1 VELLYRQQEKL
12 KGIAEDDS
20 ATEEAKSAQA
30 ALKHR
35 FEELREREED
45 LARAAEKVEQ
55 QRRELQA
62 AGAAEEDGVLA
73 GMDGEAKEQY
83 IRIRERE
90 FEVLER
96 RLAEKQAEV
105 QQHIAANLKMSE
117 ALAASAAGSEMS
129 AADVQKMIQNHA
141 EELAHVQEIS
151 AARIQ
156 RLEEQV
162 ERAHA
167 ALDADKDEL
176 QDSIDE
182 LQEKL
187 SAAETKLLQSFDDVE
202 RLARAL
208 QQQENGALEAA
219 AAAQQRY
226 VALREQM
233 AAREQ
238 ELVDEMLRKA
248 NAEHS
253 DAAAAQTQL
262 EQELQAKKLELKALE
277 ERDREEAK
285 EKGLGK
291 VVRSQ
296 STKDAYWEVEHA
308 ARDLEQ
314 KQSEIAAAN
323 KELQELQQKQAQ
335 LIASNEEELRAERQR
350 AEASQRA
357 RLEEMERE
365 FQQRQA
371 SLQLQLATK
380 ETLQNALSPRTKVMQ
395 RRGTEAI
402 LGDLENEIKLEA
414 HKLAG
419 IKEEVSG
426 GAGEAAAPAS
436 EVARPTT
443 AAKRDRAADKAKAAV
458 DAKKAEAALGKEGSK
473 ALREAEKA
481 YYLKYSLV
489 TLYTVNVPG
498 H

>member
-1 VELLYRQQEKL
+1 VELRYRHQEKL
-12 KGIAEDDS
+12 KGISEDDG

-30 ALKHR
+30 ALQHR

-45 LARAAEKVEQ
+45 LARAAEKIEQ

-62 AGAAEEDGVLA
+62 AGSAGEAEKDGVLA

-90 FEVLER
+90 FEMIER

-117 ALAASAAGSEMS
+117 TLAASAAGLEMS

-187 SAAETKLLQSFDDVE
+187 SAAETKLLQSLEDVE
-202 RLARAL
+202 RLAGLLR
-208 QQQENGALEAA
+208 QQEEEALEAA

-226 VALREQM
+226 VALKEQM

-238 ELVDEMLRKA
+238 ELVDEMLRKV

-253 DAAAAQTQL
+253 DATAAQTQL
-262 EQELQAKKLELKALE
+262 EQELRARKIELKALE

-296 STKDAYWEVEHA
+296 STKDAYWEAERA
-308 ARDLEQ
+308 ARDLEH
-314 KQSEIAAAN
+314 KQSEIAEAH
-323 KELQELQQKQAQ
+323 KELEELQQKQAQ

-365 FQQRQA
+365 FEERQA

-380 ETLQNALSPRTKVMQ
+380 ETLQNTLSPHTAVMK

-402 LGDLENEIKLEA
+402 LGDLENEFKLGA

-419 IKEEVSG
+419 IDEDV
-426 GAGEAAAPAS
+426 AGEAGEGAAPRAS
-436 EVARPTT
+436 EAARPTT

-481 YYLKYSLV
+481 CYQKYSQ
-489 TLYTVNVPG
+489 
-498 H
+498 

>member
-1 VELLYRQQEKL
+1 MELLYRQQEKL

-291 VVRSQ
+291 VVRS
-296 STKDAYWEVEHA
+296 TKDAYWEEERA

-395 RRGTEAI
+395 RRGTEASATSKTKSNS
-402 LGDLENEIKLEA
+402 EPT
-414 HKLAG
+414 
-419 IKEEVSG
+419 SS
-426 GAGEAAAPAS
+426 PAS
-436 EVARPTT
+436 RKMFRAGPEKRLPQRRRRRGPQQSPSETALPTRPRRRWTRKRPRRRSAR
-443 AAKRDRAADKAKAAV
+443 R
-458 DAKKAEAALGKEGSK
+458 
-473 ALREAEKA
+473 
-481 YYLKYSLV
+481 
-489 TLYTVNVPG
+489 VPMPCVKPRR
-498 H
+498 HTI

>member
-395 RRGTEAI
+395 RRGTEASATSKTKSNS
-402 LGDLENEIKLEA
+402 EPT
-414 HKLAG
+414 
-419 IKEEVSG
+419 SS
-426 GAGEAAAPAS
+426 PAS
-436 EVARPTT
+436 RKMFRAGPEKRLPQRRRRRGPQQSPSETALPTRPRRRWTRKRPRRRSAR
-443 AAKRDRAADKAKAAV
+443 R
-458 DAKKAEAALGKEGSK
+458 
-473 ALREAEKA
+473 
-481 YYLKYSLV
+481 
-489 TLYTVNVPG
+489 VPRPCVKPRR
-498 H
+498 HTI